1 MGSRAERSLDLERL
15 RDLINTEV
23 KNLRQRKQLGKL
35 SIAVRPN
42 WDQPAAWAWVPSLI
56 SCKKFLL
63 YGVDTAFNTDKLDT
77 LLFHSSLF
85 VFWSWVFYDQ
95 MDRGFCFYLRRLLY
109 SRIGISDVFQICQ
122 YMVVTLTHSFLRFQW
137 NWSNSSSTG
146 IYWLSTGHI
155 KCAIYR
161 ES

>member
-42 WDQPAAWAWVPSLI
+42 WDQLAAWAWVP

-63 YGVDTAFNTDKLDT
+63 YGIDTAFNTDKLDT

-95 MDRGFCFYLRRLLY
+95 MDVFCFYLRRLLY
-109 SRIGISDVFQICQ
+109 SRIGISDLSIHGSDVD
-122 YMVVTLTHSFLRFQW
+122 TFLSEISV
-137 NWSNSSSTG
+137 NWSYSSSTG
-146 IYWLSTGHI
+146 IYWPSTGPI